1 MRKLMTAFAA
11 LLAAAAV
18 GCGSKSGPV
27 TVTPE
32 MEAQQKEADAKVQ
45 EEETMRQKT
54 EKLTGKPTAEDE
66 EAARAR
72 RGGN

>member
-1 MRKLMTAFAA
+1 MRKLVLAFAA
-11 LLAAAAV
+11 TLAATAI

-45 EEETMRQKT
+45 EEETARQKT